1 MSAIILSKIP
11 ASTTKKLYG
20 NLARVTF
27 AGITVLFHINGAAR
41 NLYAALYVRS
51 K

>member
-1 MSAIILSKIP
+1 MSKIILAHIP
-11 ASTTKKLYG
+11 KNTTKQFFG
-20 NLARVTF
+20 ALAGATF
-27 AGITVLFHINGAAR
+27 AGITVLFHLNGAAR